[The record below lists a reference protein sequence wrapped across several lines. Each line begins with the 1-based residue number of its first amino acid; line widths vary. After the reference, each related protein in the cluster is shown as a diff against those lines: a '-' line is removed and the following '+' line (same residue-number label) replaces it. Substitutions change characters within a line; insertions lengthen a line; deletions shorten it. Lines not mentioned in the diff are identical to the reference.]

1 MWRDAVATHSLI
13 GDRHREVSWA
23 ERLGAIGWAAKGV
36 VYLLLAV
43 IVAQLA
49 FSGSTGDESAT
60 KQGALERLS
69 DQPFGAVML
78 AIVMVGLGAYAAY
91 RLLSVFLPTTGN
103 DGKDLAKHALRLGSA
118 VVYGLLAWQAW
129 SVLTGS
135 RQGNAGAGDSSE
147 APRTW
152 SALLLDSAVGQVLL
166 TVVGIVL
173 LGVAVDQV
181 RRGVQHT
188 FMKKIR
194 CPGGW
199 PNEDL
204 VEKAGTVGYV
214 GRGIVVALLGLF
226 VVLAVVHHDPNEVQ
240 GLDGALRKVADA
252 TLGPLVLLAVAI
264 GLAAYGLYS
273 ILAARC
279 RRHSEG

>member
-1 MWRDAVATHSLI
+1 VAAHALMS
-13 GDRHREVSWA
+13 DRHREISWA

-49 FSGSTGDESAT
+49 FSGSTGDETAT
-60 KQGALERLS
+60 KEGALDRLS

-129 SVLTGS
+129 SVLTGGG
-135 RQGNAGAGDSSE
+135 QGNAGADDS

-152 SALLLDSAVGQVLL
+152 SAVLLDSGLGQVLL
-166 TVVGIVL
+166 ATIGIVL

-199 PNEDL
+199 PSEDV

-214 GRGIVVALLGLF
+214 GRGIVVGLLGLF
-226 VVLAVVHHDPNEVQ
+226 VVLAVVHHDPNEVR
-240 GLDGALRKVADA
+240 GLDGALRQVADA
-252 TLGPLVLLAVAI
+252 TAGSLVLAVVAL

-279 RRHSEG
+279 RRHTEG

>member
-1 MWRDAVATHSLI
+1 MVTTDKLFTER
-13 GDRHREVSWA
+13 RRESSWA
-23 ERLGAIGWAAKGV
+23 EYLGAVGWAAKGV

-49 FSGSTGDESAT
+49 FNGSTGDEAAT

-118 VVYGLLAWQAW
+118 AVYGLLAWQAW
-129 SVLTGS
+129 SVLTGGG
-135 RQGNAGAGDSSE
+135 QGDAGAGGSSE

-152 SALLLDSAVGQVLL
+152 SAVLLDSAVGQVVLA
-166 TVVGIVL
+166 VVGIVL
-173 LGVAVDQV
+173 LGAALDQV

-188 FMKKIR
+188 FMKKIC

-199 PNEDL
+199 PNERA
-204 VEKAGTVGYV
+204 VEKVGTVGFV
-214 GRGIVVALLGLF
+214 GRGLVAALVGLF
-226 VVLAVVHHDPNEVQ
+226 VILAVVHHDPNEVQ
-240 GLDGALRKVADA
+240 GLDGTLRKVADA
-252 TLGPLVLLAVAI
+252 TAGSLVLLTVAV

-273 ILAARC
+273 LLAARC